1 MSLERA
7 VRTSGRG
14 RASRWSHA
22 LLSRSRHIPLRVKLV
37 LLTCALVTGA
47 LISTG
52 FAATNLLR
60 HSLMNRVDS
69 QLISASH
76 LITPELPRRAG
87 RGPGTGTG
95 ATPPASEGA
104 PTATAGTA
112 SSTPCASTESTD
124 TTTETRPRLPS
135 PYRVR
140 TRDTAGTPPG

>member
-60 HSLMNRVDS
+60 HSLVNRVDNQLVSAS
-69 QLISASH
+69 QLIS
-76 LITPELPRRAG
+76 TDFGRRG
-87 RGPGTGTG
+87 QGFRGPGTINLGGGNVPGTTPDTGSTTPGTG
-95 ATPPASEGA
+95 APTPGTGASRIGIFLGTGGNSSL
-104 PTATAGTA
+104 TA
-112 SSTPCASTESTD
+112 C
-124 TTTETRPRLPS
+124 
-135 PYRVR
+135 
-140 TRDTAGTPPG
+140 